1 MEDLVKGYLENFR
14 ELLRRE
20 AELVKSILGLEE
32 EKYDA
37 LKQVNV
43 KDLLSINSRE
53 EDLLQF
59 MDGVER
65 QRKELLLL
73 LARAFGF
80 EPENTLSQMLANVPD
95 DPFAVLKN
103 ELLALREE
111 IKSSSSKL
119 QVTMK
124 ENSGMVK
131 ANLEIIN
138 LTLQFA
144 NRHAIKETYDYR
156 SRRGARE
163 NITIINQIA

>member
-1 MEDLVKGYLENFR
+1 MENLVNNYLESFR
-14 ELLRRE
+14 ELLCRE
-20 AELVKSILGLEE
+20 AGMVKSLLGLEE

-37 LKQVNV
+37 LKQVAV
-43 KDLLSINSRE
+43 KDLVSINTRE
-53 EDLLQF
+53 EDILQF

-80 EPENTLSQMLANVPD
+80 EPETTLSQMLAKLPD
-95 DPFAVLKN
+95 DPFAALKG
-103 ELLALREE
+103 ELSALRDD
-111 IKSSSSKL
+111 IKGSSGKL

-124 ENSGMVK
+124 ENSGMVR